1 MAPRDSLDERPMAA
15 SLRIPAD
22 ARWIALTRLVLSGLC
37 SQRQIDGEV
46 VSDIKLAVTEACS
59 NSVRH
64 AYSED
69 VPGTIAVT
77 FEVSE
82 RRIAVEVMDEGQGL
96 HREADAQPAKA
107 RRAED
112 LQEDEMGLA
121 IITALVDEL
130 EIGPG
135 GSGRGT
141 RISFRR
147 HLGDG

>member
-1 MAPRDSLDERPMAA
+1 MVA
-15 SLRIPAD
+15 SLRIPSD

-37 SQRQIDGEV
+37 SERGIDDEI

-64 AYSED
+64 AYSEEA
-69 VPGTIAVT
+69 PGAVSVR
-77 FEVSE
+77 FEVSD
-82 RRIAVEVMDEGQGL
+82 RQIGIEVSDEGLGL
-96 HREADAQPAKA
+96 WQEPGPLPPKT

-135 GSGRGT
+135 EASRGT
-141 RISFRR
+141 RIRFRKN
-147 HLGDG
+147 LAAD

>member
-1 MAPRDSLDERPMAA
+1 MQARNSGVGGPMTA

-37 SQRQIDGEV
+37 AERQVDEEV
-46 VSDIKLAVTEACS
+46 LADIKLAVTEACS

-69 VPGTIAVT
+69 SPGAVT
-77 FEVSE
+77 VRFEVADNH
-82 RRIAVEVMDEGQGL
+82 IGIEVADEGQGL
-96 HREADAQPAKA
+96 HQQPAARPARA
-107 RRAED
+107 RRVED

-135 GSGRGT
+135 EAGRGT
-141 RISFRR
+141 RISFRK
-147 HLGDG
+147 HLRDG